1 MTAVTVTATVA
12 VTAVTVTVTLWTESE
27 EIEEDEC
34 NAVITITSQSSDRS
48 SAQFLVT
55 IRMLW
60 PRGKIQNIDSSGRSL
75 FQPVQSNHD
84 CVSIFED
91 PI

>member
-1 MTAVTVTATVA
+1 MTAGTAT
-12 VTAVTVTVTLWTESE
+12 VTAVTVTLGTESEE

-75 FQPVQSNHD
+75 FQCLLTGVQ
-84 CVSIFED
+84 IFRQ
-91 PI
+91 IRHCC

>member
-1 MTAVTVTATVA
+1 MT
-12 VTAVTVTVTLWTESE
+12 VTVTVTLGTVTVTLGTESE
-27 EIEEDEC
+27 EIEKDEC

-55 IRMLW
+55 IRILW

-75 FQPVQSNHD
+75 FQPGQSNHD